1 MRDKNI
7 PLPVFSPPTAYLMFY
22 RYLDIINILSSPGT
36 NDITYNLQFATR
48 V

>member
-1 MRDKNI
+1 MRDKNM
-7 PLPVFSPPTAYLMFY
+7 PLPSLSPPTAYLTFY
-22 RYLDIINILSSPGT
+22 RCLDINILNSSGT